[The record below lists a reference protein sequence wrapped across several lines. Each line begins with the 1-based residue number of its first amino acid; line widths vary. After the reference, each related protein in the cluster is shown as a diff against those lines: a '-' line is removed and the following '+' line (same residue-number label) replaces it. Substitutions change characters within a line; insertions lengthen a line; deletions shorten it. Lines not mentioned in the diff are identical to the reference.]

1 MTGTP
6 SFELR
11 QLRHSVV
18 LAEHRNYARAAEALY
33 ITQSALTRS
42 IQALEARVG
51 ARLFD
56 RGQREVTPTMLGE
69 LVLRHA
75 EALDLAARDLQRD
88 VELAKGMETGELRI
102 GAGPFAGAALV
113 GGAVG
118 RLSQAHPRLRV
129 EVVIGPWRELPER
142 IRRRDVDLIVGNLRD
157 IELLDGFEL
166 LELRPHHEVWVARP
180 GHPLTERPSVTIP
193 ELIAYPLA
201 GPRLP
206 AEVLDWLLGQ
216 LPEPLRASGASPLT
230 ITCDSAEVLKRI
242 VARSDAVSPMHLFM
256 CADELRDGRL
266 VALPHSGPLFDERY
280 GAAWLGGRT
289 LSAPARAFLDL
300 LDEDD
305 ALLAREEASAP
316 DS

>member
-6 SFELR
+6 AFELR
-11 QLRHSVV
+11 QLRHAVV

-42 IQALEARVG
+42 IQALEARLG

-75 EALDLAARDLQRD
+75 EALDLASRDLQRD

-118 RLSQAHPRLRV
+118 RLSEAHPRLRV
-129 EVVIGPWRELPER
+129 EVVIGPWQELPER
-142 IRRRDVDLIVGNLRD
+142 IRRREVDLIVGNLRD

-166 LELRPHHEVWVARP
+166 LELQPHPEVWVVRP
-180 GHPLTERPSVTIP
+180 GHALTTRESVTIA
-193 ELIAYPLA
+193 ELVDYPLA

-206 AEVLDWLLGQ
+206 AEVLGWLLDQ
-216 LPEPLRASGASPLT
+216 LPGPLPGAGGTPLT

-242 VARSDAVSPMHLFM
+242 VAGSDAISPMHRFM
-256 CADELRDGRL
+256 CAEELRDGRL
-266 VALPHSGPLFDERY
+266 VALPHAGPLFEERY

-289 LSAPARAFLDL
+289 LSTPARAFLNL
-300 LDEDD
+300 LEEDD
-305 ALLAREEASAP
+305 ALLSRGVAP